1 MTTFTGRWLTTFGP
15 MDLTQDGEHVHG
27 VYHSQGVPCTI
38 EGTITGSRLAF
49 TYQEPVEQ
57 GEGWFELL
65 RHGAFQGQYQPDG
78 AARAFDWSGGRE
90 WDGVW
95 DTSFGRMRL
104 VQEADRVH
112 GFYEGG
118 GHSRVEG
125 RLEGERFVFRYQEPK
140 AAGDAWFE
148 MSPDAQGFAGS
159 WKPDGTPAWGT
170 WTGTRLKP
178 TPGLT
183 WLVAIEAHWQRSLS
197 EREYSYGR
205 MLREVFARLSNVVV
219 RQRFFN
225 DEASLEHWCRE
236 VMYFAEPAIVLIA
249 SHGSPEGVTVHGQTI
264 NTKLVVDSLREASN
278 IKLLHFSSCLVM
290 KEDNDGDFA
299 RRIQKQTPFPI
310 SGYTT
315 SVDWGGSAI
324 IEFNYLDMMLAK
336 GMSAEDAAS
345 LLPKLVA
352 YAGDERPDSS
362 PYPAAGFRFFGAN
375 TQVQEAPRPA
385 PVYV

>member
-1 MTTFTGRWLTTFGP
+1 MTTFAGRWLTTFGL
-15 MDLTQDGEHVHG
+15 MDLTQDADRVHG
-27 VYHSQGVPCTI
+27 FYLSQGSSCPI
-38 EGTITGSRLAF
+38 EGTVAGNRFSF
-49 TYQEPVEQ
+49 TYHEAAEQ
-57 GEGWFELL
+57 GKGWFELG
-65 RHGAFQGQYQPDG
+65 RYGAFQGEYQPEG
-78 AARAFDWSGGRE
+78 AERSFEWSGHRL

-104 VQEADRVH
+104 VQEADRVY
-112 GFYEGG
+112 GFYESGE
-118 GHSRVEG
+118 HSRVDG
-125 RLEGERFVFRYQEPK
+125 HLDGDRFTFRYQEPK
-140 AAGDAWFE
+140 AAGEGWFE
-148 MSPDAQGFAGS
+148 LSADAQGFAGS
-159 WKPDGTPAWGT
+159 WRADHMPIAST
-170 WTGTRLKP
+170 WTGKRIKP

-205 MLREVFARLSNVVV
+205 MLHEVFARLSDVVV

-249 SHGSPEGVTVHGQTI
+249 SHGCPEGVTVHGQTI

-290 KEDNDGDFA
+290 KEEMDGDFA

-336 GMSAEDAAS
+336 GMSAEQAAA

-352 YAGDERPDSS
+352 YAGDTPPDGS
-362 PYPAAGFRFFGAN
+362 PYAAAGFRFFRAN
-375 TQVQEAPRPA
+375 TEVPDTPRPT